1 MSTPEKRPTVTVT
14 GTVSI
19 ADIDQDGLS
28 QTDEE
33 EIISDFTE
41 EYKKRLRNLLPG
53 LDLRFIKWERDQGD
67 EPKMYC
73 NCGHLEPDCEHKES
87 IREALSIKTPWI
99 HALSAAREKAETNEV
114 DLRDAPLTRLLREY
128 MGWWKT
134 EGGEHQGR
142 WVVVHENGVIASHGS
157 YETAERAAWKRGLSP
172 EDYLIIK
179 AYPVQPAIS
188 TWGA

>member
-1 MSTPEKRPTVTVT
+1 MRRPEKRPTVRI
-14 GTVSI
+14 SI
-19 ADIDQDGLS
+19 VDINQEGLS
-28 QTDEE
+28 QANQEGL
-33 EIISDFTE
+33 ISAFTE
-41 EYKKRLRNLLPG
+41 EYEKRLRNLLPG
-53 LDLRFIKWERDQGD
+53 LDLHFIKWEKDQG
-67 EPKMYC
+67 EKLKVNC
-73 NCGHLEPDCEHKES
+73 NCGHLEPDCEHEEDVKEM
-87 IREALSIKTPWI
+87 LSLETPWLD
-99 HALSAAREKAETNEV
+99 ALSAALESAEPEKV

-157 YETAERAAWKRGLSP
+157 YETAEHAARKQGLDP
-172 EDYLIIK
+172 EDYLIIR

>member
-1 MSTPEKRPTVTVT
+1 MSTPEKRPTVRVNI
-14 GTVSI
+14 V
-19 ADIDQDGLS
+19 DINQDGLLQANKEGLLS
-28 QTDEE
+28 A
-33 EIISDFTE
+33 FTE

-53 LDLRFIKWERDQGD
+53 LDLRFIKWERDQGE
-67 EPKMYC
+67 EPKVYC

-87 IREALSIKTPWI
+87 IRETLSLKTPWI
-99 HALSAAREKAETNEV
+99 YALSAAREKAETNEV
-114 DLRDAPLTRLLREY
+114 DLIDAPLTRQLREY

-134 EGGEHQGR
+134 QGGEHQGR
-142 WVVVHENGVIASHGS
+142 WVVVHEDGVIASHGS
-157 YETAERAAWKRGLSP
+157 YETAEHAAREQGLGP

>member
-1 MSTPEKRPTVTVT
+1 MSTPEKRPTVRVN
-14 GTVSI
+14 I
-19 ADIDQDGLS
+19 LNLFEINQDGLLQANKEGLVS
-28 QTDEE
+28 A
-33 EIISDFTE
+33 FTE

-53 LDLRFIKWERDQGD
+53 LDLRFKSERAQGD
-67 EPKMYC
+67 KPKVHC
-73 NCGHLEPDCEHKES
+73 NCWRLGPNCEHEEDVKET
-87 IREALSIKTPWI
+87 LSLETPWLD
-99 HALSAAREKAETNEV
+99 AVSAALESVEPEEV
-114 DLRDAPLTRLLREY
+114 DLRDEPLTRQLREY

-157 YETAERAAWKRGLSP
+157 YETAERAAWKRGLDP

-179 AYPVQPAIS
+179 AYPVQPTIS